1 MRDYTTLDKIAT
13 IYNGNSINADYKK
26 KHFFGLET
34 GFPFIATK
42 DVSFNGEVNYYN
54 GVRIPFNTEY
64 KIAEAGSVFICAEGG
79 SAGRKIAYITE
90 KVCFG
95 NKLFCIQP
103 KDEKYLGRFL
113 YYYLMSDTFQS
124 QFKLMLT
131 GLIGGVSAKKFKAF
145 TVPVATFAE
154 QERIVALLDDQ
165 FAKIDQ
171 LKANAASQLQAAK
184 DLFQSAL
191 KQLLTPQEGWEMK
204 TLGDIAEKT
213 ADGPFGSNLKAEHY
227 TKEKQVRII
236 QLSNIG
242 EDGWRDE
249 NTKYTTFEH
258 LLSISRSEVF
268 PGNIVIAK
276 MMPAGRAILCPNTE
290 KRYVL
295 SSDAV
300 KIELK
305 KGLCS
310 KYILYYINSEHFN
323 KQVLENVSGSGR
335 IRTSLTKLRA
345 CKLRIPSLAEQER
358 IAARLDEISEKVK
371 TLQANYDQ
379 TITLCNDLKQS
390 LLKSIFA

>member
-42 DVSFNGEVNYYN
+42 DVSFNGEVNYDN

-171 LKANAASQLQAAK
+171 LKANADLQLQTAK

-191 KQLLTPQEGWEMK
+191 KQLLTPKEGWEMK
-204 TLGDIAEKT
+204 RVGDIFNSYSGGTPLKSHQEYYTNARIPWLNSGEVCRKYITETDNYISEEGLKNSSAKYFPINTVLVAMYGAT
-213 ADGPFGSNLKAEHY
+213 AAQAGILKFEATSNQA
-227 TKEKQVRII
+227 IC
-236 QLSNIG
+236 G
-242 EDGWRDE
+242 
-249 NTKYTTFEH
+249 
-258 LLSISRSEVF
+258 LL
-268 PGNIVIAK
+268 PNDN
-276 MMPAGRAILCPNTE
+276 MMPEFVYYWFVYNKEIFASMAQGGAQPNLSQIKIKAMPMPYIE
-290 KRYVL
+290 K
-295 SSDAV
+295 DKQ
-300 KIELK
+300 KIICEK
-305 KGLCS
+305 
-310 KYILYYINSEHFN
+310 
-323 KQVLENVSGSGR
+323 
-335 IRTSLTKLRA
+335 LTN
-345 CKLRIPSLAEQER
+345 IE
-358 IAARLDEISEKVK
+358 EKVK
-371 TLQANYDQ
+371 ALQANYDQ
-379 TITLCNDLKQS
+379 TINLCNDLKQA